1 MGSCELLSPLPA
13 PEPAFDLTSLS
24 GGLDGNTDGLESRPS
39 DGEVQDWM
47 EAFEAAEDMAARA
60 REQTSRS
67 CWTSS
72 DYSDLGVSWALE
84 EERAPPRVR
93 SREPC
98 ASAAL

>member
-1 MGSCELLSPLPA
+1 
-13 PEPAFDLTSLS
+13 
-24 GGLDGNTDGLESRPS
+24 
-39 DGEVQDWM
+39 M

-84 EERAPPRVR
+84 EERAEQAAEAAEYARRVGAAGGVAPRCAPTATRCAPLASLRYPPH
-93 SREPC
+93 
-98 ASAAL
+98 SATV